1 MPPRLPVGS
10 PSGGHAPRTGIE
22 EQARSSG
29 GEHHIDTV
37 GVSGSNPLEPT
48 SFFVNRRL
56 VQLGERILH
65 TDEVNGSIPLAP
77 TKSSSNAGAT
87 RVFLFLSLG
96 VAILRARGRGRKAE
110 WKPWP

>member
-1 MPPRLPVGS
+1 MPPRLPAGS
-10 PSGGHAPRTGIE
+10 PSGEANATPGIE

-48 SFFVNRRL
+48 SFFEHRRL
-56 VQLGERILH
+56 AQLGERILH

-77 TKSSSNAGAT
+77 TKVRHDAGVP
-87 RVFLFLSLG
+87 RVFLLP
-96 VAILRARGRGRKAE
+96 RGS
-110 WKPWP
+110 